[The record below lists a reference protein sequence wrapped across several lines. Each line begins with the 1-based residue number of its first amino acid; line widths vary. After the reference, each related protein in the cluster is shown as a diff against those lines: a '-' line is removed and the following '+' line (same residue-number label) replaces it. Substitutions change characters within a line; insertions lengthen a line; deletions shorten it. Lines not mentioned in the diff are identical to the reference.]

1 MTRVRRSVL
10 FMPGDSLKKITKA
23 ATQLDVDCVVMD
35 LEDGVALD
43 RKAEARQT
51 VVEAG
56 KTLDF
61 GPREKWIR
69 INPTSTSWWQDDLT
83 ETIEARPNAYVIPK
97 VESAQDLQQI
107 CDWLTQ
113 AEQERGWKP
122 SSIKLVSI
130 IETAKGVLWL
140 PQIVAATDR
149 LSAMMFGSEDL
160 AGDMGAIRTP
170 EGWEVFYARS
180 AVVTAAAAY
189 RIDAIDTIF
198 ADFNDPEGLQK
209 EATVARQ
216 MGYSGKIAIHPRQVP
231 ILNDAFSPTEA
242 EIEHATKLI
251 AAHDANQAAGTG
263 AFAYKGKMVDMPMI
277 RSAQKILAQ
286 AQATGQLNQDSSSE

>member
-10 FMPGDSLKKITKA
+10 FMPGDSLRKITKA
-23 ATQLDVDCVVMD
+23 ATQLDVDCIVMD

-43 RKAEARQT
+43 RKEEARKV
-51 VVEAG
+51 VVEAST
-56 KTLDF
+56 TLDF

-83 ETIEARPNAYVIPK
+83 ETIAARPDAYVIPK
-97 VESAQDLQQI
+97 VESAEDLLQI
-107 CDWLTQ
+107 SEWLTQ
-113 AEQERGWKP
+113 AEEKNGWEP
-122 SSIKLVSI
+122 NSIELVGI
-130 IETAKGVLWL
+130 IETARGVLFL
-140 PQIVAATDR
+140 PQIVAATPR

-180 AVVTAAAAY
+180 AVVTAAAAF

-198 ADFNDPEGLQK
+198 ADFNDPKGLK
-209 EATVARQ
+209 NEAIVGRQ
-216 MGYSGKIAIHPRQVP
+216 MGYCGKIAIHPRQVP
-231 ILNDAFSPTEA
+231 ILNDAFSPSEE
-242 EIEHATKLI
+242 EIEHATQII
-251 AAHDANQAAGTG
+251 AAHDEAQAAGTG

-286 AQATGQLNQDSSSE
+286 AKATGQIPSES